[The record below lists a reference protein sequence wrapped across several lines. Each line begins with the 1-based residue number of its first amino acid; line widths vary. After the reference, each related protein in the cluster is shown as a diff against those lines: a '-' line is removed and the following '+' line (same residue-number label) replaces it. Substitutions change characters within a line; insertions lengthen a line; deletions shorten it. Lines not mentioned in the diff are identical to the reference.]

1 MVETSPRSGADISVC
16 LLTYNY
22 AHIVESSITSILNQ
36 NVAGCEIIISDDC
49 STDGTWEKI
58 VALAA
63 RHPRI
68 RAIRTPRNMGMP
80 GNANFAVAHSQR
92 PYIALLHHDD
102 IYRSDLLEKWSG
114 VLDRNPNVAFV
125 FNAYQDHET
134 GFLYEEA
141 LPGERIDGRWLL
153 ENYLFPRWGC
163 PIRGTAMIRR
173 SAWIEVRGMREQ
185 FNLLADIDL
194 WMRLARRWDAGYVT
208 EPVIRVRNERPADY
222 PDAYQEMSW
231 SWSRR
236 RFLYEIHAVN
246 RLETL
251 DLKTVTGR
259 MQWWEFRI
267 RLSLETAKWLIYG
280 VVRKKPRVI
289 LTAQDSVT
297 PYDLWFVRV
306 LRSLLAA
313 GNRPPG

>member
-1 MVETSPRSGADISVC
+1 MKHCVGTDISVC
-16 LLTYNY
+16 VLTYNY
-22 AHIVESSITSILNQ
+22 AHIVESSIASILNQ
-36 NVAGCEIIISDDC
+36 SVSDCEIIISDDC